1 MTGRDIA
8 LLALV
13 IPGLVLM
20 FMASVSHV
28 GAERT
33 VVGPV
38 APEKPLGPPL
48 TLQQAKKAG
57 LSLREAMYYE
67 RLKDGLVRCRL
78 CPHECT
84 LAEGQRGPCKVRA
97 NFGGTLRTLVYGRPV
112 ALSAFD
118 PIEKKP
124 LFHVLPGTR
133 AFSISTIGCNLGC
146 IFCQNWETSQLS
158 PEEGN
163 HRFWIGI
170 AKRDFPGLIASTEE
184 VAPAEIVKMAKE
196 TRCQSIA
203 YTYTEASVYYE
214 YMLETAKL
222 AKKEGIK
229 NLWVTCGYLNPKPL
243 RELCKYIDAANVDL
257 KGFTEEFYQTY
268 CKGSLA
274 PVLRTLKTLH
284 EQDVWFE
291 ITNLVIPG
299 ANDDPE
305 TVRKMCRWIVKEL
318 GPDYP
323 LHFSRFFPKYKLLDR
338 PPTPLSTL
346 KLCAAIAREEGVRFV
361 YVGNV
366 GEERGLEHTVCPE
379 CGKVI
384 VRRNVYI
391 IDENYIKNGKC
402 AHCGAKIPG
411 IFRK

>member
-1 MTGRDIA
+1 MTGRDAA

-13 IPGLVLM
+13 AVGLILM
-20 FMASVSHV
+20 LMASVSHV
-28 GAERT
+28 GAQRS

-48 TLQQAKKAG
+48 TLQQARDAG
-57 LSLREAMYYE
+57 LSLREAAYYE
-67 RLKDGLVRCRL
+67 KLKDGLVRCRL
-78 CPHECT
+78 CPHECI
-84 LAEGQRGPCKVRA
+84 LAHGQRGPCKVRV
-97 NFGGTLRTLVYGRPV
+97 NFDGTLRTLVYGRPV
-112 ALSAFD
+112 ALSALD
-118 PIEKKP
+118 AIEKKP

-133 AFSISTIGCNLGC
+133 AFSISTMGCNLGC

-163 HRFWIGI
+163 HRLWIDI
-170 AKRDFPGLIASTEE
+170 ARREFPGLIASAEE
-184 VAPAEIVKMAKE
+184 VAPAEIVALAKE
-196 TRCQSIA
+196 TGCQSIA

-214 YMLETAKL
+214 YMLETARL

-243 RELCKYIDAANVDL
+243 RELCRYIDAANVDL

-268 CKGSLA
+268 CGASVA

-284 EQDVWFE
+284 EEGVWFE
-291 ITNLVIPG
+291 ITNLVIPR
-299 ANDDPE
+299 ANDDPKM
-305 TVRKMCRWIVKEL
+305 VRNMCKWIVKEL

-346 KLCAAIAREEGVRFV
+346 KRCAEIAREEGIRFV
-361 YVGNV
+361 YIGNV
-366 GEERGLEHTVCPE
+366 YGKHDMEDTICPE
-379 CGKVI
+379 CGRVI
-384 VRRNVYI
+384 IRRDRYV
-391 IDENYIKNGKC
+391 IKEYRIRDGKC
-402 AHCGAKIPG
+402 AFCGAAIPG
-411 IFRK
+411 IFPK